1 MGCMTGDGF
10 GYQWYVDGIL
20 VETDGDLGIRVDEIG
35 TYDIELVAYG
45 PDCEVTVPF
54 EMLVGK
60 HKVMSPDAVR
70 WMGIQD
76 GTLGAIFDE
85 EWVGARL
92 RWYDATGRLLLEEQ
106 PLNLLGEVFLTAPN
120 AVGWLTLDVMDAEGR
135 RVRWS
140 GVK

>member
-1 MGCMTGDGF
+1 M
-10 GYQWYVDGIL
+10 
-20 VETDGDLGIRVDEIG
+20 
-35 TYDIELVAYG
+35 
-45 PDCEVTVPF
+45 PF

-60 HKVMSPDAVR
+60 HKVMSPDAVL